1 MGATNTQQLTQ
12 QQLQQ
17 QSFDAN
23 IKNASIAVEAK
34 DVGYTYGNGSAQ
46 RQVLSGNDFTLK
58 AGEIVVMTG
67 PSGSGKT
74 TLLTLIGALRA
85 IQGGSIQVLGQ
96 SLGDLSSKQRQQL
109 RKNIGFIFQDHNL
122 FESMTARQTLEL
134 TMQLFR
140 ERYSAEDK
148 KNIPEGMLEKLGLE
162 ERIESLPGN
171 LSTGQKQ
178 RVAIG
183 RALINNPRLIL
194 ADEPTAALD
203 KGSGKKVMQ
212 LLRQR
217 ADEDQAS
224 ILIVTHD
231 PRILEFADRIIEMMD
246 GRIIKAAC

>member
-1 MGATNTQQLTQ
+1 MGVTNTQQHPQ
-12 QQLQQ
+12 QT
-17 QSFDAN
+17 FEAN

-34 DVGYTYGNGSAQ
+34 DIDYTYGNGSAQ
-46 RQVLSGNDFTLK
+46 RQILNGNNFTLM

-85 IQGGSIQVLGQ
+85 IQGGSLQVLGQ
-96 SLGDLSSKQRQQL
+96 SLGELSSVQRQQL

-134 TMQLFR
+134 AMQLFR

-148 KNIPEGMLEKLGLE
+148 KLVPESMLSQLGLE

-183 RALINNPRLIL
+183 RALINNPRLVL

-203 KGSGKKVMQ
+203 KGSGERVMQ

-217 ADEDQAS
+217 ADEEQAS

-231 PRILEFADRIIEMMD
+231 PRILEFADRVIEMMD
-246 GRIIKAAC
+246 GRIIKATC

>member
-1 MGATNTQQLTQ
+1 MHAMNMK
-12 QQLQQ
+12 
-17 QSFDAN
+17 SERP
-23 IKNASIAVEAK
+23 IAVEAQGI
-34 DVGYTYGNGSAQ
+34 DYAYGKGTAQ
-46 RQVLSGNDFTLK
+46 RQVLTGNHFTLH

-85 IQGGSIQVLGQ
+85 IQGGSLSVLGQ
-96 SLGDLSSKQRQQL
+96 SLGELSSKQRQEL

-122 FESMTARQTLEL
+122 FESMTACQTLAL

-140 ERYSAEDK
+140 DKYSGKER
-148 KNIPEGMLEKLGLE
+148 KNRAIQMLVSLGLG
-162 ERIESLPGN
+162 ERVESKPGD

-183 RALINNPRLIL
+183 RALINNPQLIL

-203 KGSGKKVMQ
+203 KGSGEKVMQ

-231 PRILEFADRIIEMMD
+231 QRIMDEADRIIEMMD
-246 GRIIKAAC
+246 GRILGHAS

>member
-1 MGATNTQQLTQ
+1 MSAEKIQ
-12 QQLQQ
+12 QQTLEKTHKK
-17 QSFDAN
+17 SV
-23 IKNASIAVEAK
+23 KIAVEAK
-34 DVGYTYGNGSAQ
+34 DVDYTYGNGSAQ
-46 RQVLSGNDFTLK
+46 RKVLAGNNFTIY

-96 SLGDLSSKQRQQL
+96 SLGGLSPKQRQQL

-134 TMQLFR
+134 AMQLFR
-140 ERYSAEDK
+140 TRYSAADK
-148 KNIPEGMLEKLGLE
+148 KNRPAEILEVLGLG
-162 ERIESLPGN
+162 ERIESKPSN

-183 RALINNPRLIL
+183 RALINNPQLIL

-203 KGSGKKVMQ
+203 QGSGKKVMQ

-224 ILIVTHD
+224 VLIVTHD
-231 PRILEFADRIIEMMD
+231 QRILGSADRIIEMMD
-246 GRIIKAAC
+246 GRILNPDTLS

>member
-1 MGATNTQQLTQ
+1 MGATNTQQHPQ
-12 QQLQQ
+12 QQT
-17 QSFDAN
+17 FEAN

-34 DVGYTYGNGSAQ
+34 DIDYTYGNGSAQ
-46 RQVLSGNDFTLK
+46 RQILNGNNFTLI

-85 IQGGSIQVLGQ
+85 IQGGSLQVLGQ
-96 SLGDLSSKQRQQL
+96 SLGELSSVQRQQL

-134 TMQLFR
+134 AMQLFR

-148 KNIPEGMLEKLGLE
+148 KHIPEGMLSQLGLE

-203 KGSGKKVMQ
+203 KGSGERVMQ

-217 ADEDQAS
+217 ADEEQAS

-231 PRILEFADRIIEMMD
+231 PRILEFADRVIEMMD
-246 GRIIKAAC
+246 GRIIKATC